1 MHGKKNFDYKTFR
14 MNIIRRLLTNVS
26 IDQITIRKKVLAIH
40 SPTHVEGIY
49 SLRCKVC
56 KDHKS
61 SYKCKECSQIYGKQ
75 IVLHLEDC
83 FAAFHKN
90 PEPYLKRKK
99 KMIKS
104 EQINSNERMEIE

>member
-75 IVLHLEDC
+75 
-83 FAAFHKN
+83 
-90 PEPYLKRKK
+90 
-99 KMIKS
+99 
-104 EQINSNERMEIE
+104 